1 MSDSKVTFEKGN
13 VALAKAAVA
22 AGCRYYFGYPIT
34 PQSDIPEYL
43 SGVLPRVGG
52 QFVQAESEVASI
64 NMLLGAGAT
73 GKRAMTSSSSPGI
86 SLKQEGISYMA
97 GSEVPGV
104 IVNVQRSG
112 PGLGGIA
119 PSQGDYFQAT
129 RGGGHGDYRVI
140 VLAPASVQEMYD
152 LTVLA
157 FDLADTYRTPVMVLA
172 DAMIGMMKE
181 PLEEWVPQSPEPSK
195 DDWAATGAAGRPGR
209 RIKSLYLGD
218 GELAEHNWKLA
229 QKYERIRRE
238 ETRVQTELPEG
249 CELAVVAFGSAA
261 RIAKSA
267 VDRLNDE
274 GRRVG
279 YVRPIT
285 LWPFPDEAIRRVAEQ
300 GVPLLTV
307 ELNTGQM
314 VEDVRLAVEGRAPV
328 HFAGYPPGYLP
339 SPDDIYDEI
348 VRRLPAGEE
357 AA

>member
-1 MSDSKVTFEKGN
+1 VKKSFEKGN
-13 VALAKAAVA
+13 VAIAKAAVA

-43 SGVLPRVGG
+43 SGALPALGG

-104 IVNVQRSG
+104 IVNIQRSG
-112 PGLGGIA
+112 PGLGGIS

-140 VLAPASVQEMYD
+140 VLAPATVQEMYD

-157 FDLADTYRTPVMVLA
+157 FDLADQYRSPVMILA
-172 DAMIGMMKE
+172 DAMLGMMKE
-181 PLEEWVPQSPEPSK
+181 PLEEWTPERK
-195 DDWAATGAAGRPGR
+195 DWEKGAWAATGAEGRPSR
-209 RIKSLYLGD
+209 KIKSLYLGD
-218 GELAEHNWKLA
+218 GELADHNWKLA
-229 QKYERIRRE
+229 QKYERIKSQEARIHE
-238 ETRVQTELPEG
+238 EIPED
-249 CELAVVAFGSAA
+249 CQLAVVAFGSAA

-267 VDRLNDE
+267 VDRANEE
-274 GRRVG
+274 GLRVG
-279 YVRPIT
+279 LLRPLT
-285 LWPFPDEAIRRVAEQ
+285 LWPFPAEALRRAASQ
-300 GVPLLTV
+300 GIPLLTV

-314 VEDVRLAVEGRAPV
+314 VEDVRLAVEGKTEV
-328 HFAGYPPGYLP
+328 SFAGWPPGYLP
-339 SPDDIYDEI
+339 SPDDVYGEI
-348 VRRLPAGEE
+348 TKRVSAEE
-357 AA
+357 RCA

>member
-1 MSDSKVTFEKGN
+1 MKKSFEKGN
-13 VALAKAAVA
+13 VAIAKAAVA

-43 SGVLPRVGG
+43 SQVLPAQGG
-52 QFVQAESEVASI
+52 QFVQAESEVAAI

-152 LTVLA
+152 LTVRA
-157 FDLADTYRTPVMVLA
+157 FDLADQYRTPVMILA
-172 DAMIGMMKE
+172 DAMLGMMKE
-181 PLEEWVPQSPEPSK
+181 PLEEWVPERK
-195 DDWAATGAAGRPGR
+195 DFGKASWALTGALGRPAR
-209 RIKSLYLGD
+209 KVKSLYLGD
-218 GELAEHNWKLA
+218 GELADHNWALA
-229 QKYERIRRE
+229 QKYREIEQKESRAHVEVPER
-238 ETRVQTELPEG
+238 

-267 VDRLNDE
+267 VDRANEE

-279 YVRPIT
+279 LVRPIT
-285 LWPFPDEAIRRVAEQ
+285 LWPFPSEVIRTVAEK
-300 GVPLLTV
+300 GVPFLTV

-314 VEDVRLAVEGRAPV
+314 VEDVRLAVEGRSRV
-328 HFAGYPPGYLP
+328 DFAGWPPGYLP
-339 SPDDIYDEI
+339 NPDDVYAEI
-348 VRRLPAGEE
+348 AKRLPAEE
-357 AA
+357 KCA

>member
-1 MSDSKVTFEKGN
+1 MTSARKTFEKGN
-13 VALAKAAVA
+13 VAIAKAAVA

-43 SGVLPRVGG
+43 SRVLPSVGG
-52 QFVQAESEVASI
+52 QFVQAESEIASI

-97 GSEVPGV
+97 GSEIPAV

-152 LTVLA
+152 LTILA
-157 FDLADTYRTPVMVLA
+157 FDLADQYRTPVMILA
-172 DAMIGMMKE
+172 DAMLGMMKE
-181 PLEEWVPQSPEPSK
+181 PLEEWTPEKK
-195 DDWAATGAAGRPGR
+195 DFGKESWALTGARGRPAR
-209 RIKSLYLGD
+209 RIKSLYLGE
-218 GELAEHNWKLA
+218 GELADHNWKLA
-229 QKYERIRRE
+229 RKYEEIRKKEARAHVE
-238 ETRVQTELPEG
+238 VPEG

-274 GRRVG
+274 GRAVG
-279 YVRPIT
+279 LIRPVT
-285 LWPFPDEAIRRVAEQ
+285 LWPFPEQAVRAVAEREI
-300 GVPLLTV
+300 PILTV

-339 SPDDIYDEI
+339 SPDDVYEQI
-348 VRRLPAGEE
+348 VRHLARKEQVA
-357 AA
+357 

>member
-1 MSDSKVTFEKGN
+1 MKRSFEKGN
-13 VALAKAAVA
+13 VAIAKAAVA
-22 AGCRYYFGYPIT
+22 AGCGYYFGYPIT

-43 SGVLPRVGG
+43 SRVLPSLGG
-52 QFVQAESEVASI
+52 QFVQAESEIASI

-104 IVNVQRSG
+104 IVNIQRSG
-112 PGLGGIA
+112 PGLGGIS

-140 VLAPASVQEMYD
+140 VLAPATVQEMYD

-157 FDLADTYRTPVMVLA
+157 FDLADQYRTPVMILA
-172 DAMIGMMKE
+172 DALLGMMKE
-181 PLEEWVPQSPEPSK
+181 SLEEWAPEKK
-195 DDWAATGAAGRPGR
+195 DFGKEAWAVTGAIGRPAR
-209 RIKSLYLGD
+209 KVKSLYLGD
-218 GELAEHNWKLA
+218 GDLNEHNWNLVR
-229 QKYERIRRE
+229 KYEEIARKE
-238 ETRVQTELPEG
+238 ARVHLEVTEG

-267 VDRLNDE
+267 VDRVNEE

-279 YVRPIT
+279 LLRPIT
-285 LWPFPDEAIRRVAEQ
+285 LWPFPSEAIRRVAAK

-314 VEDVRLAVEGRAPV
+314 VEDVRLAVEGRSEV
-328 HFAGYPPGYLP
+328 SFAGYPPGYLP
-339 SPDDIYDEI
+339 SPDDIYAEI
-348 VRRLPAGEE
+348 VRRLPAQEKC
-357 AA
+357 A

>member
-1 MSDSKVTFEKGN
+1 MNKSFEKGN
-13 VALAKAAVA
+13 VAIAKAAVA

-43 SGVLPRVGG
+43 SGALPKVGG
-52 QFVQAESEVASI
+52 QFVQAESEIGAI

-97 GSEVPGV
+97 GSEIPGL
-104 IVNVQRSG
+104 IVNIQRSG
-112 PGLGGIA
+112 PGLGGID

-152 LTVLA
+152 LTVLG
-157 FDLADTYRTPVMVLA
+157 FDLADQYRTPVMILA
-172 DAMIGMMKE
+172 DAMLGMMKE
-181 PLEEWVPQSPEPSK
+181 ALEEWKPEARDFSK
-195 DDWAATGAAGRPGR
+195 EEWALSGAAGRPAR
-209 RIKSLYLGD
+209 RIKSLYLTD
-218 GELAEHNWKLA
+218 GELAKHNWALKE
-229 QKYERIRRE
+229 KYEEISRRE
-238 ETRVQTELPEG
+238 ARAQVELPAE
-249 CELAVVAFGSAA
+249 CELAVAAFGSAA

-267 VDRLNDE
+267 IDRANDE

-279 YVRPIT
+279 LVRPIT
-285 LWPFPDEAIRRVAEQ
+285 LWPFPSAAVAEVAAA

-314 VEDVRLAVEGRAPV
+314 VEDVRLAVEGRV
-328 HFAGYPPGYLP
+328 LVGFAGYPPGYLP
-339 SPDDIYDEI
+339 SPDDVYAEI
-348 VRRLPAGEE
+348 VKHLPAPE
-357 AA
+357 ACP

>member
-1 MSDSKVTFEKGN
+1 LKKSFEKGN
-13 VALAKAAVA
+13 VAIAKAAVA

-43 SGVLPRVGG
+43 SGALPALGG
-52 QFVQAESEVASI
+52 QFVQAESEIASI

-104 IVNVQRSG
+104 IVNIQRSG
-112 PGLGGIA
+112 PGLGGIS

-140 VLAPASVQEMYD
+140 VLAPATVQEMYD

-157 FDLADTYRTPVMVLA
+157 FDLADQYRTPVMILA
-172 DAMIGMMKE
+172 DAMLGMMKE
-181 PLEEWVPQSPEPSK
+181 ALEEWTPEGK
-195 DDWAATGAAGRPGR
+195 DWGKDAWAATGAEARPSR
-209 RIKSLYLGD
+209 KIKSLYLGD

-229 QKYERIRRE
+229 QKYEEIRGKEARMHVE
-238 ETRVQTELPEG
+238 MPDECG
-249 CELAVVAFGSAA
+249 LAVVAFGSAA

-267 VDRLNDE
+267 VDRANEE
-274 GRRVG
+274 GLRVG
-279 YVRPIT
+279 LLRPVT
-285 LWPFPDEAIRRVAEQ
+285 LWPFPAEAVLRVASQ

-314 VEDVRLAVEGRAPV
+314 VEDVRLAAEGRTEV
-328 HFAGYPPGYLP
+328 SFAGWPPGYLP
-339 SPDDIYDEI
+339 SPDDVYAEI
-348 VRRLPAGEE
+348 VKRVHPREKCA
-357 AA
+357 